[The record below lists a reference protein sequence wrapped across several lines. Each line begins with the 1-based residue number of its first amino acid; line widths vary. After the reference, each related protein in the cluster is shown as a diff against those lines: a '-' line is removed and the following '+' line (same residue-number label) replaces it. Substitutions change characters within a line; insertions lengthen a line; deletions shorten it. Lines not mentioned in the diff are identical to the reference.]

1 MSKTQKE
8 TILDYLEKHETITTL
23 ESVLKLG
30 ITDPQHYIMELR
42 NEGYLITDKWV
53 NGSNRVGRKI
63 KYKRY
68 RLEKENVDGI

>member
-1 MSKTQKE
+1 MSQKE
-8 TILDYLEKHETITTL
+8 RLLAYLEKNETITTL

-42 NEGYLITDKWV
+42 NEGYNITDKWI
-53 NGSNRVGRKI
+53 NGTNRVGRKI

-68 RLEKENVDGI
+68 RLEKE